1 MSYRRQITRG
11 VITKIERKELYFLVT
26 AETDDDGAHYVTTL
40 RLGVTNYPVA
50 VGDLLCWSSF
60 FNGFGSTDLWW
71 CRAEIRYHLC
81 KIWLHGVES
90 QKIVP
95 L

>member
-1 MSYRRQITRG
+1 MSYKRQITSG

-26 AETDDDGAHYVTTL
+26 AETDREGAHYITTL

-60 FNGFGSTDLWW
+60 FNGLGSTT
-71 CRAEIRYHLC
+71 CG
-81 KIWLHGVES
+81 GVGQRFDITYANFGCMELS
-90 QKIVP
+90 PRK
-95 L
+95 

>member
-1 MSYRRQITRG
+1 MSYKRQITSG
-11 VITKIERKELYFLVT
+11 VITKMERKELYFLVT
-26 AETDDDGAHYVTTL
+26 AETDHDGAHYITTL
-40 RLGVTNYPVA
+40 RVGVTNYPLA
-50 VGDLLCWSSF
+50 VGDILCWSCF

-71 CRAEIRYHLC
+71 RRAEIRYHLC
-81 KIWLHGVES
+81 KLWLHGVES